1 MTGKCYLELYNIYPE
16 WPSRVNFGN
25 IKILNGKN
33 ASFNITISLYGGPAW
48 KFFII
53 KTQEASEMLV

>member
-1 MTGKCYLELYNIYPE
+1 MAGQCYLEPCNISAG
-16 WPSRVNFGN
+16 WPSKVNFGN

-48 KFFII
+48 KI
-53 KTQEASEMLV
+53 LNY